1 MKVNWMKKMKETIKR
16 VVATQ
21 QAKTENRNQFRKRK
35 LLPPLTNVNR
45 SSGFTLIEVLVSVAI
60 LSVGALGVVSLQ
72 VNSMASQN
80 DTKQMGSCG
89 NLLYEALDLV
99 RAGNGEPTYGTTI
112 GPITSS
118 TACPG
123 DGSNKDLIC
132 ESIKNMGVTN
142 ASLEVTFEKDEPIT
156 GVDKV
161 TARNDY
167 TLRGGKKTCASV
179 LLIRQRN

>member
-1 MKVNWMKKMKETIKR
+1 MKETIKR

-35 LLPPLTNVNR
+35 LLPPLTIVNR

-89 NLLYEALDLV
+89 NIVYETLDLI
-99 RAGNGEPTYGTTI
+99 RSGNGEATYGTDFTV
-112 GPITSS
+112 GPIGSS
-118 TACPG
+118 ATCPD

-132 ESIKNMGVTN
+132 TSMKSMGFNN
-142 ASLEVTFEKDEPIT
+142 ATLSVKFEVDKPIT
-156 GVDKV
+156 GVDIV
-161 TARNDY
+161 TARNTY
-167 TLRGGKKTCASV
+167 TQHGGQKTCASV